1 MMFKGKVAI
10 VTGAA
15 NGIGRASATAFADQG
30 AAVVLGDIATDR
42 GESLA
47 AEIRA
52 KGGKAVFMKADVTD
66 PEQVQAMVDLAE
78 SEFGGLDFAHNNAG
92 NQWGPAGFSGA
103 TPDDWDKTVDLSMKA
118 VWLGMRAQIP
128 AMQRRGGGAIVNT
141 SSMAGW
147 RTHMAANA
155 AYSAAKRGVIAL
167 TEYAAVEF
175 AKDNIRAN
183 AIAPGLVRTT
193 VVQEMFSPQE
203 QNEMAAAT
211 QSIGRIIE
219 PEEIADSVIF
229 LCSPQSAMITGMT
242 MPVCGGNN
250 VN

>member
-1 MMFKGKVAI
+1 MLFEGKVAI

-15 NGIGRASATAFADQG
+15 SGIGHATAKAFVREG
-30 AAVVLGDIATDR
+30 AAVVLGDIDSEN

-47 AEIRA
+47 EEIRA
-52 KGGKAVFMKADVTD
+52 SGGCAVFLKADVTD
-66 PEQVQAMVDLAE
+66 PAQVQALVDTAE
-78 SEFGGLDFAHNNAG
+78 AKFGGLDFAHNNAG
-92 NQWGPAGFSGA
+92 NQWGPAGFCGA
-103 TPDDWDKTVDLSMKA
+103 TPQEWDKTVDLSMKA

-193 VVQEMFSPQE
+193 VVQSMFTPEE
-203 QNEMAAAT
+203 QDAMAAAT

-229 LCSPQSAMITGMT
+229 LCSEQSAMITGTT

>member
-1 MMFKGKVAI
+1 MLFEGKVAI

-15 NGIGRASATAFADQG
+15 SGIGHATAKAFVREG
-30 AAVVLGDIATDR
+30 AAVVLGDIDSEN

-47 AEIRA
+47 EEIRA
-52 KGGKAVFMKADVTD
+52 SGGCAVFLKADVTD
-66 PEQVQAMVDLAE
+66 PAQVQALVDTAE
-78 SEFGGLDFAHNNAG
+78 AQFGGLDFAHNNAG
-92 NQWGPAGFSGA
+92 NQWGPAGFCGA
-103 TPDDWDKTVDLSMKA
+103 TPEEWDKTVALSMKA

-155 AYSAAKRGVIAL
+155 AYSAAKRGVISL

-183 AIAPGLVRTT
+183 AIAPGLVRTS
-193 VVQEMFSPQE
+193 VIQRMFTPEE
-203 QNEMAAAT
+203 QDTMAAAT

-219 PEEIADSVIF
+219 PDEIADSVIF
-229 LCSPQSAMITGMT
+229 LCSEQSAMITGTT